1 MPHLEQDVHE
11 AFFFSQEALIAELTS
26 ATVVGTTFGEQR
38 TSEQESFRRFSD
50 WALETNLLKSKR

>member
-26 ATVVGTTFGEQR
+26 ATVVCSPSCSLCPPSCSQ
-38 TSEQESFRRFSD
+38 D
-50 WALETNLLKSKR
+50 VLEKPSHICYL